1 MSSGHPRRSWWQHLS
16 QTSQTPLV
24 STHLITSLHAT
35 PAMRSPFGKNL
46 SNPVESLHQKAALI
60 IWNVGRGNKM
70 KQKQQIW
77 IDLEQMQCKRQHK
90 KTSQF
95 IRLLQV
101 NTESQPRTRTA
112 WVLPKFQH
120 CARHHNGMASLW
132 WLDNLGVAGLKT
144 CVYGCQLKGNHAIGC
159 PLLPWELE
167 TKNGKEKTK
176 RDKEK
181 VKRDEKRRK
190 ETKRDEKRRKET
202 KRGEK
207 RRKETK
213 RDEKRRKETKRD
225 EKRRKETKRDEKR
238 RKETKRCEKRR
249 KETKRDE
256 KRRKETKRGEKRRKE
271 TKRDEKRRK
280 ETKRDEKR
288 RKETKRDEKRRK
300 EAKRDEKR
308 RKETKRAN
316 SSPSPMFAQSWLPGQ
331 LGCAR
336 SQHQALFAKP
346 HTVCLRKEL
355 FSRLGRINA
364 YITRFLFFS
373 ETLMY
378 STNIVCMTY
387 IIIWHIWRSKDH
399 IYEFRDHWGTHLH
412 LGTDGKVVDRLDSTL
427 LPW

>member
-1 MSSGHPRRSWWQHLS
+1 MSSGHPRRSLWQHLS

-190 ETKRDEKRRKET
+190 ETKRDEKRRKEA
-202 KRGEK
+202 
-207 RRKETK
+207 K
-213 RDEKRRKETKRD
+213 RD
-225 EKRRKETKRDEKR
+225 
-238 RKETKRCEKRR
+238 EKRR

-280 ETKRDEKR
+280 ETKRGEKR

-308 RKETKRAN
+308 RKETKRGEKRRKETKRDEKSKQQPKSHVCPILA
-316 SSPSPMFAQSWLPGQ
+316 SRPTWM
-331 LGCAR
+331 R

>member
-1 MSSGHPRRSWWQHLS
+1 MSSGHPRRSLWQHLS

-190 ETKRDEKRRKET
+190 ETKRDEKRRKEA
-202 KRGEK
+202 
-207 RRKETK
+207 K
-213 RDEKRRKETKRD
+213 RD
-225 EKRRKETKRDEKR
+225 
-238 RKETKRCEKRR
+238 EKRR

-300 EAKRDEKR
+300 ETKRDEKRRKEAKRDEKRRKETKRGEKR

-336 SQHQALFAKP
+336 NTKLFSPSPTLFASEKNCFLVWAESM
-346 HTVCLRKEL
+346 HI
-355 FSRLGRINA
+355 SRV
-364 YITRFLFFS
+364 FFS
-373 ETLMY
+373 FQ
-378 STNIVCMTY
+378 
-387 IIIWHIWRSKDH
+387 K
-399 IYEFRDHWGTHLH
+399 HWCTARISYAWLI
-412 LGTDGKVVDRLDSTL
+412 
-427 LPW
+427 